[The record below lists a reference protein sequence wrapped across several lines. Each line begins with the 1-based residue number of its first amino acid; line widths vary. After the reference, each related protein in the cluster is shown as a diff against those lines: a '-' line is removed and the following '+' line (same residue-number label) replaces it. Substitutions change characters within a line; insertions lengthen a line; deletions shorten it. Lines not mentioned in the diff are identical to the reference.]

1 MNTSSMHLNLLTLY
15 FITVSLTGL
24 VLLAV
29 LVFISS
35 PSNATIPWQKTFVY
49 LIFILICFLGI
60 MAGIFPS
67 KCLKMIRSQKTV
79 QSNGLNQ
86 EEIEEIGD
94 KARTGNTGVKSREIE
109 GHHPDCGNFSAHVFK
124 LGDKTYC
131 AGCTGLILGA
141 MISIFSAV
149 IYVLEGWFL
158 GKNGIF
164 IFWLGFMGVS
174 VGLFYSSLF
183 NIRWSFTRFFSNMFF
198 VLGAFFILVGIE
210 TINGSLFIEL
220 YFLALV
226 FILIL
231 TRILLSERKHEI
243 ICTSCSIEA
252 CSFY

>member
-1 MNTSSMHLNLLTLY
+1 MHLNLLTLY

-86 EEIEEIGD
+86 EEIEEIGG

-158 GKNGIF
+158 GKMVSSSFGWVLWEFQWAYF
-164 IFWLGFMGVS
+164 IVASLISAGV
-174 VGLFYSSLF
+174 LPD
-183 NIRWSFTRFFSNMFF
+183 FFQHVFCS
-198 VLGAFFILVGIE
+198 
-210 TINGSLFIEL
+210 GSIL
-220 YFLALV
+220 YFGWY
-226 FILIL
+226 
-231 TRILLSERKHEI
+231 RNNKWQP
-243 ICTSCSIEA
+243 
-252 CSFY
+252 FY